1 MPGYHIAAPVGECCV
16 HLGCES
22 WALRESRT
30 TFCLIIVTLPK
41 SLCDFILRCPPPPSS
56 GTWLNDPNGM
66 MEWDG
71 VKHIF
76 YQFNPSK
83 PIWGPPTWGHVVS
96 RDLVR

>member
-1 MPGYHIAAPVGECCV
+1 MHPRCKSQAV
-16 HLGCES
+16 
-22 WALRESRT
+22 RESRT
-30 TFCLIIVTLPK
+30 TSCLIIVTLPQSHC
-41 SLCDFILRCPPPPSS
+41 SLIHCCPPPPS